1 MTCKTNFIADITT
14 QFDDINL
21 YLYSSGQIMTD
32 VFAAWNGLVT
42 KLDAF
47 TSDIL
52 TATFCYFKH
61 MRKFS
66 LRHQVNAFEMDVYM

>member
-1 MTCKTNFIADITT
+1 
-14 QFDDINL
+14 
-21 YLYSSGQIMTD
+21 MTD

-66 LRHQVNAFEMDVYM
+66 LPHQVNAFEMDVYMCDLNSQFSDQT